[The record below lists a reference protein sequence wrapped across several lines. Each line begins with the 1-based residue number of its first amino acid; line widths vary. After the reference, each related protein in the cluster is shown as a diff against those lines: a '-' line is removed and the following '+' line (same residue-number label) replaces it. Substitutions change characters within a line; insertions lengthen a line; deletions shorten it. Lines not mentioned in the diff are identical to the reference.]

1 MQLSFHDIIDH
12 LREKQYTKHPL
23 ITRTAQIDF
32 DRHPSNFKLLEKQE
46 IFIEESEMDST
57 VSFRMLTVIYVL
69 SSSNFSN
76 SYWQI
81 LFGEKARILV
91 KIKLK
96 LFFADKKSL
105 LDPT

>member
-46 IFIEESEMDST
+46 IFIEESEMDSN
-57 VSFRMLTVIYVL
+57 VL